1 MYNNVRWSGIAL
13 LLVGAIGCGTS
24 EAPKGN
30 VGGSQVG
37 KETTRLAKATL
48 HINGFKKSKS
58 GAT

>member
-1 MYNNVRWSGIAL
+1 MNNNFRWGGITL

-24 EAPKGN
+24 EAPNGN
-30 VGGSQVG
+30 AGSPQASQ
-37 KETTRLAKATL
+37 ESARMAKATL

>member
-1 MYNNVRWSGIAL
+1 MNYHFRWGGITL

-24 EAPKGN
+24 EAPNGDA
-30 VGGSQVG
+30 GGSQASQ
-37 KETTRLAKATL
+37 ETARIAKATL